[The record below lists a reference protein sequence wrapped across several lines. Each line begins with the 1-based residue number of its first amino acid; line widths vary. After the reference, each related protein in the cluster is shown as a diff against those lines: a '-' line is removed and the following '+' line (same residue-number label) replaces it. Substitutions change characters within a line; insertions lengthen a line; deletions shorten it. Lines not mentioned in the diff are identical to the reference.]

1 MSPTKIK
8 NMRERVTLDVAPDG
22 VLWVDSR
29 GQILMANPAIEQLT
43 GYSENELAGQN
54 VSVFLPASLRD
65 RHAQNIG
72 EYFRAP
78 RSRAMKGMDM
88 TLTRRDGTSLPV
100 DIALGFWEEDGE
112 KFAVAYIRDISER
125 KAYEETLR
133 HEATHDALTKLPN
146 RWLLMNRLDQALAQ
160 AKRSGR
166 FVALILLDLDGFK
179 HVNDT
184 LGHATGDELLVQVSR
199 RLNATLRE
207 NDTLARVGGD
217 EFVVM
222 LPEMESENEAL
233 VVAKKFLLMFEQPYE
248 LQQQKVHVGGSFGL
262 SFYPRDAGDAE
273 SLHRFADMAMYKA
286 KHGGGSAY
294 ACYSPEMDQRAQE
307 HMAIH
312 LRLKEAISLGKLKLL
327 YQPQFD
333 CPSGLIDGAEALVR
347 WHDDVLGEVSPSKF
361 IPIAEATGL
370 IFSLSEWVLEAAC
383 KQIAAWEAEGTPLR
397 VAVNLSAQQF
407 QRSTLLS
414 EVSTA
419 LQRTGANPRLLEI
432 EITET
437 AVMAQPIAA
446 IEQIKEL
453 RSLGCGVAIDDFGTG
468 YSSLGYLKM
477 FQLTK
482 LKIDKEFV
490 NGVPHNEG
498 DVKITKSVIALA
510 NSFEL
515 KVIAE
520 GVETQEQ
527 QTFLCDAGCN
537 SLQGWLFS
545 KAIEP
550 SALSAMLTKQL
561 AEG

>member
-1 MSPTKIK
+1 MSPTKIQSL
-8 NMRERVTLDVAPDG
+8 REKITFDIAPDG
-22 VLWVDSR
+22 ILWVDAS
-29 GQILMANPAIEQLT
+29 GQILLANTAMERLA
-43 GYSENELAGQN
+43 GYSQKELVGQN
-54 VSVFLPASLRD
+54 VSIFLPAPLHD
-65 RHAQNIG
+65 RHARNVD

-78 RSRAMKGMDM
+78 RIRAMGGMDM
-88 TLTRRDGTSLPV
+88 TLTRRDGTLLPV
-100 DIALGFWEEDGE
+100 DISLGFWEDDGE
-112 KFAVAYIRDISER
+112 KFAVTYIRDISDR
-125 KAYEETLR
+125 KAYEETLQ
-133 HEATHDALTKLPN
+133 HQATHDALTKLPN
-146 RWLLMNRLDQALAQ
+146 RWSLMNRLDQALAQ

-184 LGHATGDELLVQVSR
+184 LGHVVGDELLIQVASR
-199 RLNATLRE
+199 LSATLRE
-207 NDTLARVGGD
+207 NDTLTRIGGD
-217 EFVVM
+217 EFMVM
-222 LPEMESENEAL
+222 LSELDSEDEAL
-233 VVAKKFLLMFEQPYE
+233 VVAKKFLLIFDQPYK
-248 LQQQKVHVGGSFGL
+248 LQQQQVHIGGSFGV
-262 SFYPRDAGDAE
+262 SFYPRDAGDAA
-273 SLHRFADMAMYKA
+273 SLFRFADLAMYKA
-286 KHGGGSAY
+286 KQGGGYGY
-294 ACYSPEMDQRAQE
+294 ACYSPEMDIHAQE

-333 CPSGLIDGAEALVR
+333 CPSGLIEGAEALVR
-347 WHDDVLGEVSPSKF
+347 WHDDVLGEVAPSQF

-370 IFSLSEWVLEAAC
+370 IFPLSEWVLETAC

-407 QRSTLLS
+407 RRSTLLS
-414 EVSTA
+414 EVRAT
-419 LQRTGANPRLLEI
+419 LERTGANPRLLEI

-437 AVMAQPIAA
+437 AVMAQPVAA

-453 RSLGCGVAIDDFGTG
+453 RSLGCGVALDDFGTG

-490 NGVPHNEG
+490 SGVPHNEG

-510 NSFEL
+510 NSFDL

-520 GVETQEQ
+520 GVETQDQ
-527 QTFLCDAGCN
+527 QKFLCELGCN

-550 SALSAMLTKQL
+550 SALSAMLTK
-561 AEG
+561 